1 MTLSKKFNSI
11 DSDDI
16 IVLVMGSTFSLIAFG
31 FFYDSTIQSLK
42 TMSSAVEFWTPD
54 LGIWLCIAFFAMG
67 LSFFTFYI
75 ASVLRKRFII

>member
-1 MTLSKKFNSI
+1 
-11 DSDDI
+11 
-16 IVLVMGSTFSLIAFG
+16 MGSTFSLIAFG

-42 TMSSAVEFWTPD
+42 TKSSAVEFWTLD

-75 ASVLRKRFII
+75 ASVLKKQFII

>member
-1 MTLSKKFNSI
+1 
-11 DSDDI
+11 
-16 IVLVMGSTFSLIAFG
+16 MGSTFSLIAFG

-42 TMSSAVEFWTPD
+42 TMSSAVESWTLD

>member
-1 MTLSKKFNSI
+1 
-11 DSDDI
+11 
-16 IVLVMGSTFSLIAFG
+16 MGSTFSLIAFG
-31 FFYDSTIQSLK
+31 FFYDSTIQSLR

-54 LGIWLCIAFFAMG
+54 FGIWLCIAFFAMG

>member
-1 MTLSKKFNSI
+1 
-11 DSDDI
+11 
-16 IVLVMGSTFSLIAFG
+16 MGSTFSLIAFG

-42 TMSSAVEFWTPD
+42 IMNSAVEFWTPD

-67 LSFFTFYI
+67 LSFFTFYF